1 MKLLALLLIGVH
13 LANARTHSLKYFY
26 TAVSG
31 DISFP
36 EFTAVGLVDEGQF
49 MYFDSNTNNAV
60 PKTEWMRQNE
70 GADYWDSQT
79 QGLIGQ
85 HQSFKNNIQVAK
97 ERFNQS
103 QGVHT
108 FQQMYGCQWDD
119 ETGAKD
125 AFRQFGYDGED
136 FLSLDLK
143 EFRWISPVPQGVP
156 TVQKLNNDRGLIEYE
171 KNYFSTVCIDWLKKY
186 LEYGKSSLQKT
197 APPEVSVLQKS
208 SSVSCHATGFYPSGV
223 TITWKKNGEEHHEDV
238 DLGQLLPNADGT
250 FQKTSTLR
258 VSSEELKNNKFSCE
272 VEHQGETTSRS
283 PAGFRPVSGSDDG
296 SLNRSSPEAPQA

>member
-1 MKLLALLLIGVH
+1 MSSFLLGLLLVNGLHIASG
-13 LANARTHSLKYFY
+13 AIHSWKAFY
-26 TAVSG
+26 TGASG
-31 DISFP
+31 LTEFP
-36 EFTAVGLVDEGQF
+36 EFVALNLVDDQLMG
-49 MYFDSNTNNAV
+49 YFDSKTNHF
-60 PKTEWMRQNE
+60 KSQFQWMADNLGEAYDERQTNILKGHE
-70 GADYWDSQT
+70 AT
-79 QGLIGQ
+79 
-85 HQSFKNNIQVAK
+85 FKNSVRIVM
-97 ERFNQS
+97 ERFNQT

-119 ETGAKD
+119 ETGATD
-125 AFRQFGYDGED
+125 AFWQYGYDGED
-136 FLSLDLK
+136 FVSLDFK

-156 TVQKLNNDRGLIEYE
+156 TVQKWNNDRGMIEYE

-283 PAGFRPVSGSDDG
+283 PAGKRKV
-296 SLNRSSPEAPQA
+296 PEG

>member
-1 MKLLALLLIGVH
+1 MG
-13 LANARTHSLKYFY
+13 THSLKYFY

-49 MYFDSNTNNAV
+49 MYFDSDTKVAV
-60 PKTEWMRQNE
+60 GKTEWTRQNE

-79 QGLIGQ
+79 QNSIGRYQ
-85 HQSFKNNIQVAK
+85 VFKNNIQIAK

-108 FQQMYGCQWDD
+108 VQEMLGCQWDD
-119 ETGAKD
+119 ETEATD
-125 AFRQFGYDGED
+125 AFWQYGYDGED
-136 FLSLDLK
+136 FVSLDFK
-143 EFRWISPVPQGVP
+143 GQRWISPVPQGVP
-156 TVQKLNNDRGLIEYE
+156 TVQKWNNDRGFIEYN
-171 KNYFSTVCIDWLKKY
+171 KNYFSTVCIDWLKK
-186 LEYGKSSLQKT
+186 YGKSSLQKT

-223 TITWKKNGEEHHEDV
+223 TITWKKNGEEHNEDV